1 MTSRRQILETLAALP
16 VIGVIVDLAM
26 TFVAAIGET
35 IRTPSDKVPFVDA
48 TDALPGALKA
58 FSAGLLLYAVIGGL
72 VSLFVEPPSRV
83 AALQG
88 MLDAPSD
95 MEQRVMLFMLYA
107 GFAFV
112 IYYLVSALKWRI
124 LSPLAVVVLSFHAAA
139 FLLPLRGLGEALVAI
154 VTSGIWR
161 LFEETGDMRDLEMLP
176 TMMLLV
182 QAIFIVP
189 ALMIAHQ
196 FFLVWMGRA
205 YAVRMLVML
214 PVLLAAGFASAFGA
228 GWFLRMSAQVPEKVI
243 SALSLLS

>member
-1 MTSRRQILETLAALP
+1 MMSKRQILETLAALP
-16 VIGVIVDLAM
+16 IIGVIVDLAM

-72 VSLFVEPPSRV
+72 VNLFVEPPSRA

-95 MEQRVMLFMLYA
+95 MEQRVMLFVLYA

-112 IYYLVSALKWRI
+112 MYYLLSALKWQI
-124 LSPLAVVVLSFHAAA
+124 LSPLAAMVLSFHAAA
-139 FLLPLRGLGEALVAI
+139 LLLPLRGLGEALVSI
-154 VTSGIWR
+154 VTSGIWWS
-161 LFEETGDMRDLEMLP
+161 FEETGDTRDLEMLP

-205 YAVRMLVML
+205 YAVRVLVML
-214 PVLLAAGFASAFGA
+214 PVLLAAGLASAFGA